1 MVRDTIDTLLA
12 HETGNA
18 SVAKLAGP
26 APGLLL
32 EALYVAETTL
42 AEHLRA
48 DRFLPPTPIRVVVDM
63 RGEEAVATTDLRHR
77 LEAVGSS
84 VLQLPQVGGLLPDL
98 LEKARDLA
106 IDRGA
111 EIAAAARQ
119 RVRDALEPAVLR
131 LVELARVTA
140 AVGEEEIAAVH
151 AEVAALVEGLDG
163 VRVRLGGLRLVLVST
178 G

>member
-1 MVRDTIDTLLA
+1 MEI
-12 HETGNA
+12 
-18 SVAKLAGP
+18 
-26 APGLLL
+26 
-32 EALYVAETTL
+32 AEIAVL
-42 AEHLRA
+42 PQHLRHHRPTA
-48 DRFLPPTPIRVVVDM
+48 IRKRQLDLLPPTPIRVVVDM
-63 RGEEAVATTDLRHR
+63 RGEEAGATDLRHR
-77 LEAVGSS
+77 LEAVDSS
-84 VLQLPQVGGLLPDL
+84 VLQLPQVGALVPDL

-106 IDRGA
+106 IDRGT

-131 LVELARVTA
+131 LVDLARVNA
-140 AVGEEEIAAVH
+140 AVGEEEIAAVR